1 MSKELVLCIDS
12 SKLRQQSTAACLQ
25 LSDATV
31 LVTELAPSDSR
42 LDDFRD
48 LVELL

>member
-1 MSKELVLCIDS
+1 MSKELILCIDS
-12 SKLRQQSTAACLQ
+12 SKLNEQSTAACLP
-25 LSDATV
+25 LSDVTL